1 MKKLSR
7 RTMLKG
13 ALKGAGTMV
22 ALPFLDAMLPAFG
35 ASTPQVPMRML
46 YVYAPTGIMPQY
58 WTPTATGRDFEFQR
72 VMKPLEKYRE
82 DVLVMTGLSQHEVA
96 AALQDGAG
104 DHVRAFSTY
113 LNGVRS
119 KKTLGADFQAGI
131 SADQVAAKVHGEKTR
146 LASLELTCENSRTV
160 GECDSYTCAY
170 QTMAY
175 KSSTE
180 PLIPE
185 MNPRVV
191 FERMF
196 GDMDLSSSPAQRKN
210 QELYR
215 RSILDLTMQD
225 ASSLQRELG
234 PTDRRK
240 LDEYFTCIRD
250 LETRIAKTESG
261 PRQTLPAGVH
271 APAGVPAVYAD
282 HALLMFELIRLAF
295 QTDTTRVVT
304 FALAREG
311 GLRPYPE
318 IGVPEA
324 HHSISHHGGNPELI
338 EKLAKIQTYHME
350 QFAKFVGD
358 LKSTPDGAG
367 TMLDHTATVYGA
379 GLADP
384 NVHDHD
390 HCPTLMVG
398 NAAGKIKTGQH
409 VVFKQGTPL
418 SDLHLTMLDLV
429 GVPTDKL
436 GNSDGQLNFLTGV

>member
-1 MKKLSR
+1 
-7 RTMLKG
+7 
-13 ALKGAGTMV
+13 
-22 ALPFLDAMLPAFG
+22 
-35 ASTPQVPMRML
+35 
-46 YVYAPTGIMPQY
+46 MPQY

-180 PLIPE
+180 PLTPE

-225 ASSLQRELG
+225 ASSLQRKLG
-234 PTDRRK
+234 PTDRGNS
-240 LDEYFTCIRD
+240 TN
-250 LETRIAKTESG
+250 
-261 PRQTLPAGVH
+261 TLPV
-271 APAGVPAVYAD
+271 
-282 HALLMFELIRLAF
+282 FETWRLASPRRKAVPSRPSPQGF
-295 QTDTTRVVT
+295 MLQRACQLSTPTTR
-304 FALAREG
+304 
-311 GLRPYPE
+311 
-318 IGVPEA
+318 
-324 HHSISHHGGNPELI
+324 N
-338 EKLAKIQTYHME
+338 
-350 QFAKFVGD
+350 
-358 LKSTPDGAG
+358 
-367 TMLDHTATVYGA
+367 
-379 GLADP
+379 
-384 NVHDHD
+384 
-390 HCPTLMVG
+390 
-398 NAAGKIKTGQH
+398 
-409 VVFKQGTPL
+409 
-418 SDLHLTMLDLV
+418 
-429 GVPTDKL
+429 
-436 GNSDGQLNFLTGV
+436 